1 MSVLAPA
8 SARFPATVYRDRLRA
23 AAAMAGERAL
33 DALLITPSP
42 DYLYLLGYQAPA
54 LERLTCLVVPAE
66 GLPTLVLPRLEE
78 PLAVHELGDLA
89 DALEVVTWD
98 ETDDP
103 IRLVQGL
110 VGAVRRT
117 PAGAGGSPGAGHA
130 RYAAQ
135 GDGSP
140 QPRPR

>member
-1 MSVLAPA
+1 MTSLATFAPSVH
-8 SARFPATVYRDRLRA
+8 RDRLSRA
-23 AAAMAGERAL
+23 AAEASERGV
-33 DALLITPSP
+33 DVLLITPSP

-66 GLPTLVLPRLEE
+66 GGPTLVLPRLEE

-110 VGAVRRT
+110 VGAVR
-117 PAGAGGSPGAGHA
+117 
-130 RYAAQ
+130 
-135 GDGSP
+135 
-140 QPRPR
+140 